1 MTESMQYSDILRFIQ
16 ELVQLRNKLM
26 SPQATERD
34 RMTYKLLQKTVE
46 AYEKLKNDD
55 NEIMAP
61 IIHNAQRE
69 VLRMPYLFD
78 RQIEK
83 KEEEPKIQNIQNIQD
98 LYKDEEQVLSD
109 DEEVRQT
116 HIISCDFLQKLYE
129 SKKYSATRIKQ
140 LD

>member
-1 MTESMQYSDILRFIQ
+1 MTDSMPYSDILRFIQ

-34 RMTYKLLQKTVE
+34 LMTYKLLQKTVE

-55 NEIMAP
+55 SEIMAP

-69 VLRMPYLFD
+69 ALRVPYLFD
-78 RQIEK
+78 RQLEK
-83 KEEEPKIQNIQNIQD
+83 KEEAPKIQNIQD
-98 LYKDEEQVLSD
+98 LYNDEEQVLSD
-109 DEEVRQT
+109 DEEVRQMN
-116 HIISCDFLQKLYE
+116 IISCNFLQKLYE
-129 SKKYSATRIKQ
+129 SKKYIATSIKQ

>member
-1 MTESMQYSDILRFIQ
+1 MTESMPYGDILRFIQ

-34 RMTYKLLQKTVE
+34 LMTYKLLQKTVE
-46 AYEKLKNDD
+46 AYDKLKNDD

-83 KEEEPKIQNIQNIQD
+83 KEEEPKIQNMQD

-109 DEEVRQT
+109 DEEVRQM
-116 HIISCDFLQKLYE
+116 HIISCNFLQKLYE
-129 SKKYSATRIKQ
+129 SKKYIATSINN
-140 LD
+140 

>member
-1 MTESMQYSDILRFIQ
+1 MTDSMPYSDILRFIQ

-34 RMTYKLLQKTVE
+34 LMTYKLMQKTVE

-55 NEIMAP
+55 SEIMAP

-69 VLRMPYLFD
+69 ALRVPYLFD
-78 RQIEK
+78 RQLEK
-83 KEEEPKIQNIQNIQD
+83 KEEAPKIQNIQD
-98 LYKDEEQVLSD
+98 LYIDEEQVLSD
-109 DEEVRQT
+109 DEEVRQM

-129 SKKYSATRIKQ
+129 SKKYIATSIKQ

>member
-1 MTESMQYSDILRFIQ
+1 MTESMPYGDILRFIQ

-34 RMTYKLLQKTVE
+34 LMTYKLLQKTVE
-46 AYEKLKNDD
+46 AYDKLKNDD

-61 IIHNAQRE
+61 TIHNAQRE

-83 KEEEPKIQNIQNIQD
+83 KEEEPKIQNMQD

-109 DEEVRQT
+109 DEEVRQM
-116 HIISCDFLQKLYE
+116 HIISCNFLQKLYE
-129 SKKYSATRIKQ
+129 SKKYIATSINN
-140 LD
+140 

>member
-1 MTESMQYSDILRFIQ
+1 MTESMPYGDILRFIQ

-34 RMTYKLLQKTVE
+34 LMTYKLLQKTVE
-46 AYEKLKNDD
+46 AYDKLKNDD

-83 KEEEPKIQNIQNIQD
+83 KEEEPKIQNMQD

-109 DEEVRQT
+109 DEEVRQM
-116 HIISCDFLQKLYE
+116 HIISCNFLQKLYE
-129 SKKYSATRIKQ
+129 SKKYNATKIKQ

>member
-1 MTESMQYSDILRFIQ
+1 MTDSMPYSDILRFIQ

-34 RMTYKLLQKTVE
+34 LMTYKLLQKTVE

-55 NEIMAP
+55 SEIMAP

-69 VLRMPYLFD
+69 ALRVPYLFD
-78 RQIEK
+78 RQLEK
-83 KEEEPKIQNIQNIQD
+83 KEEAPKIQNIQD
-98 LYKDEEQVLSD
+98 LYNDEEQVLSD
-109 DEEVRQT
+109 DEEVRQM
-116 HIISCDFLQKLYE
+116 HIISCNFLQKLYE
-129 SKKYSATRIKQ
+129 SKKYIATSIKQ

>member
-1 MTESMQYSDILRFIQ
+1 MTDSMPYSDILRFIQ

-34 RMTYKLLQKTVE
+34 LMTYKLLQKTVE

-55 NEIMAP
+55 SEIMAP

-69 VLRMPYLFD
+69 ALRMPYLFD
-78 RQIEK
+78 RQLEK
-83 KEEEPKIQNIQNIQD
+83 KEEAPKIQNIQD
-98 LYKDEEQVLSD
+98 LYNDEEQVLSD
-109 DEEVRQT
+109 DEEVRQM
-116 HIISCDFLQKLYE
+116 HIISCNFLQKLYE
-129 SKKYSATRIKQ
+129 SKKYIATSIKQ